1 MHTHYLLKGVLMA
14 SFIEI
19 SNQERLRE
27 QRLLNPGLRRLRE
40 EGIKEN
46 QDSSQWCPGIGQ
58 EAMGKN

>member
-19 SNQERLRE
+19 SNQERQRE
-27 QRLLNPGLRRLRE
+27 QRLLNPGWRRLRE
-40 EGIKEN
+40 EGRKEN